1 MMRYHVAVSLTEG
14 YILHFFGPFQ
24 GASNDLNLLHS
35 SGFLDMRDED
45 EWTLGDGIYSCK
57 FHHIFSA
64 LPPSAQPRFLC
75 PVSKTVLARL
85 DGDRFD
91 EVKTDSKIISAVRSM
106 VERVIRCIK
115 CWKIM
120 KGPFRGFHWRNHGIV
135 ALAVFQLVQW
145 QFMTQGH
152 PTFDENLFVHL
163 FPSEE
168 DDSDGDIE

>member
-1 MMRYHVAVSLTEG
+1 MRYHVAVSLTEG

-35 SGFLDMRDED
+35 SGFLGMRDED

-85 DGDRFD
+85 DGDQFN

-106 VERVIRCIK
+106 VERVMLYQMLENNERSLS
-115 CWKIM
+115 WF
-120 KGPFRGFHWRNHGIV
+120 PFGEITV
-135 ALAVFQLVQW
+135 LLLL
-145 QFMTQGH
+145 
-152 PTFDENLFVHL
+152 LF
-163 FPSEE
+163 S
-168 DDSDGDIE
+168 S